1 MKFNNIAMSVN
12 GLTTEKSNLDFN
24 DKLKKT
30 MSNSL
35 NYDKNDP
42 QAVYIQNSQKDFL
55 QTMMVLDMITIFV
68 ACIGIF
74 TLIAGIVGVS
84 NIMLVTV
91 KERTREIGIRK
102 AIGAPPA
109 TILKS
114 IITESIIIT
123 AIFGYIGMMAGIGL
137 TELVNYIMLQMAAG
151 NPDGPTIFKNPTV
164 ELSYVLISTAIL
176 IISGVIAGYMPAR
189 RAVRIKPIEAMREE

>member
-1 MKFNNIAMSVN
+1 MMIFN
-12 GLTTEKSNLDFN
+12 G
-24 DKLKKT
+24 
-30 MSNSL
+30 
-35 NYDKNDP
+35 
-42 QAVYIQNSQKDFL
+42 
-55 QTMMVLDMITIFV
+55 ITIFV
-68 ACIGIF
+68 AVIGIF

-109 TILKS
+109 AILRS

-123 AIFGYIGMMAGIGL
+123 TVFGYIGMMGGIAL
-137 TELVNYIMLQMAAG
+137 TELVNYVMLQNAAG
-151 NPDGPTIFKNPTV
+151 NPTGPTVFKNPTV
-164 ELSYVLISTAIL
+164 ELSYVLISTGIL
-176 IISGVIAGYMPAR
+176 ILSGVIAGYMPAR